1 MAETTAQGG
10 APSAGTGDANPKSRL
25 IPGGFR
31 RGGKKSGGRRQSWL
45 RRTFGM
51 DRMFGLTLLAG
62 LLVVYA
68 ADPYIIEVVRVKTF
82 DVYQKAK
89 PRQVTQRPVT
99 IIDLDERSLAEIGQW
114 PWPRTIVA
122 QMIQNLMQMG
132 AVLVAFDIVFAEP
145 DRMNP
150 ADVADAIHGL
160 DDETRAKLKSLR
172 SNDAVLADV
181 VKNSRVVLG
190 QASFWE
196 DRELKAGPPV
206 KKSVAVKMT
215 PGAPP
220 PLALVPS
227 FPDLIRN
234 VPEVEKVATG
244 HGIFSLVTEP
254 DGIVRRVPSLFAYD
268 GNLYPSLSVEM
279 LRVATGRP
287 TILVG
292 TNEAGVSHLAI
303 ARGLVLPTD
312 NIGRVWPYF
321 SKSDK
326 EKYVS
331 ARDVLAGTVDPEK
344 IRQKLTIVGT
354 SAVGLLDIRSTPVD
368 RVIPG
373 VEVHA
378 QLIETAITG
387 EYLLRENFIVAAEL
401 SLLLFGGLLMIW
413 LVPKVGA
420 KWTMILFFIVA
431 GGAAG
436 TSWYLFSE
444 QRIMF
449 DAVYAVF
456 GILILYT
463 LLTYTGYAKEEVQ
476 RRQVRSAF
484 GHYLSPAMVEKL
496 AEDPDQF
503 KLGGETRN
511 MSMLFCDV
519 RGFTTI
525 SEMFDAEG
533 LTQLINKLLTPLTKV
548 ILDRQGTVDK
558 YMGDCIMA
566 FWNAPLDDE
575 AHARNACLAALVMNE
590 EMGPLN
596 DRLAAEAEE
605 EGRPHIPLKIG
616 IGVNSGD
623 VVVGNMGSDQR
634 FDYSILG
641 DNVNLA
647 SRLEG
652 QCKTY
657 AVDIVVGENTQAKIP
672 DMATLQLDQ
681 IKVKG
686 KTEAVTVYTV
696 LGDEAVKNGNAFPV
710 LEEAH
715 NKMLDAYRSQDWAA
729 AKQHLASCRE
739 LLDGFKL
746 DEFYD
751 IYAERIAE
759 YEANPPGAD
768 WDGVYVAT
776 SK

>member
-1 MAETTAQGG
+1 MAETTTQGG
-10 APSAGTGDANPKSRL
+10 SPSADTGDAQPKSGLGLGRL
-25 IPGGFR
+25 R
-31 RGGKKSGGRRQSWL
+31 REKKGGGRRQSWL

-51 DRMFGLTLLAG
+51 DRMFGLALLAG
-62 LLVVYA
+62 LLVLYA
-68 ADPYIIEVVRVKTF
+68 ADPYIIEVIRVKTF

-89 PRQVTQRPVT
+89 PHQVTDRPVT
-99 IIDLDERSLAEIGQW
+99 IIDLDEQSLAEIGQW

-150 ADVADAIHGL
+150 SGVADAIYGL
-160 DDETRAKLKSLR
+160 DDDTRAKLRALP
-172 SNDAVLADV
+172 SNDAVLAQV

-234 VPEVEKVATG
+234 VPEVEKVATS

-287 TILVG
+287 TILVK
-292 TNEAGVSHLAI
+292 TNEAGVSELAI
-303 ARGLVLPTD
+303 ARGLALPTD
-312 NIGRVWPYF
+312 RIGRVWPYF
-321 SKSDK
+321 SESDK

-331 ARDVLAGTVDPEK
+331 ARDVLAGTVDPAK
-344 IRQKLTIVGT
+344 IQNKLTIVGT

-378 QLIETAITG
+378 QLIETALTG

-420 KWTMILFFIVA
+420 KWTMILFFVVA

-496 AEDPDQF
+496 AEDPDQL

-566 FWNAPLDDE
+566 FWNAPLDDD

-657 AVDIVVGENTQAKIP
+657 AVDIVIGENTQAKIP

-696 LGDEAVKNGNAFPV
+696 LGDETIKNGNAFPV

-729 AKQHLASCRE
+729 AKQHLSACRD
-739 LLDGFKL
+739 LLDGFAL
-746 DEFYD
+746 GEFYD